1 MSSINTNATVTL
13 TVNGKQAQDMLESLK
28 KKSQDLE
35 KAIENAA
42 KAGNKSDLKR
52 LQREL
57 RQTNRQ
63 ISQIESA
70 TVGVEK
76 VLKNLD
82 KATPKELNKTL
93 YTLKQQLNGI
103 ERGTVEWNR
112 QAEAI
117 KRVKAEI
124 ARVNAD
130 LIEGEGFWDRFNRK
144 MNDWQTT
151 LMGMIAAITGLIMA
165 GRSAVKAF
173 ADMDAEMANVRKF
186 TGMTEEQVEDL
197 NDEFKKMDTRTARE
211 QLNVLAEDAGKLG
224 KQSKEDV
231 LGFVRAAD
239 KINVALDELGD
250 DATLTLSKLTTIFG
264 DEKRLGT
271 EKALLSVGSV
281 INELSQNCT
290 AAAPYLAN
298 FAKRMAG
305 VGAQAE
311 MTIPQI
317 MGFAAV
323 LDSQGQAVEM
333 SATAVSKLI
342 MDMFKQQDKIIKAT
356 GMNAEKFKEALSRST
371 NEGLLMLLDTLNKL
385 GNIDVLAPVFKDMGE
400 NGARAAQVIS
410 ALAGNLN
417 MVKWEQEEA
426 ARAFEEA
433 TSVTKEYNVQN
444 TTVQASLDKAR
455 KRVTEMAVELGE
467 KLQPVMK
474 HVLSSTTMLL
484 KFLSTLVDFIIK
496 YKVEIASVTVSII
509 AYNVAINLA
518 TIRTKAAAAAHVL
531 MNAAL
536 KTGHALMI
544 VGRLALL
551 ALSIAYDLVTGNA
564 LRAALATKVFTTAI
578 KSNPIGLLVTTLTA
592 AVAAIIAWQAKVR
605 SAREEQERLNRE
617 ARQAAREI
625 RDVEASIA
633 EETSTVKRLKDAI
646 DSENVG
652 SRKRNALIKE
662 FNSKFGSYL
671 SNLLN
676 EKSTAQDLANAYKE
690 VVKNI
695 RAKMLLEAKEKDMKK
710 YAGVRYGWEA
720 QKLADY
726 DKIAR
731 DKKSAMTGAWLK
743 AAVDEEFEKMQKE
756 GMAVSYKDLS
766 KAVFKNH
773 VAPQRVREGYYNSVE
788 NQLDTSMGEA
798 IETFIKQYVS
808 TRVYEQQINRKWA
821 PYSKEIDY
829 AIEQGM
835 NLEDAGDS
843 GLTPEPEPEKETKTQ
858 KDRFKTEKEW
868 KAKEE
873 AMNRIS
879 YATGKE
885 NYEQYQ
891 KRILEIEVEYQ
902 TKILNRSDLTDQERL
917 TAQAEYYETKK
928 KQTEQGEKITV
939 EQETQL
945 YNEAI
950 SIQKQRYI
958 DGEISTETYQ
968 QTLEMLELNHLRRMT
983 TITEEGS
990 KENIEAQK
998 AYQDKL
1004 IADQKKRQ
1012 QETEASEKLHQDHLK
1027 QLKRDYFGDNK
1038 GERVSKYMADLEA
1051 LREVYNLEVKAA
1063 GDSAEEKLRIEEAY
1077 QKAKKALRK
1086 KYGMDE
1092 LDENKSFLE
1101 EWNED
1106 MQEWLQS
1113 DMGKAVTGSLEVIS
1127 SGMSSIFQQ
1136 MTSLVQAEAD
1146 IQVAAIEKRYKTE
1159 ISNAE
1164 GNNYQV
1170 KKIEEKKE
1178 KEVAK
1183 VKNEANKKMYKMQVM
1198 QAIAQTATAALNA
1211 YSSAAAVPVIGY
1223 ILAPIAAA
1231 TAAAAGLMQVEAIK
1245 KQQEAASAQGYSKGG
1260 FTPEGGKNEVAGV
1273 VHKGEWVASQELL
1286 HSPVARPMIEALD
1299 YAQRTN
1305 TIGSLRSED
1314 VSRSIVA
1321 PSVYA
1326 QSGQSTPTVIVQQSG
1341 SDAQAEIAATHAVM
1355 KEYATVIRQLKERL
1369 DEPFVTVNTVTGD
1382 TGIKQAQDEYEQL
1395 MRNKTPKSRR
1405 K

>member
-1 MSSINTNATVTL
+1 MSSINANATVTL
-13 TVNGKQAQDMLESLK
+13 TVNGKQAQDMLDNLK
-28 KKSQDLE
+28 RKSQDLE

-42 KAGNKSDLKR
+42 KAGNKAELKR
-52 LQREL
+52 LQKEL
-57 RQTNRQ
+57 KQTNRQ

-93 YTLKQQLNGI
+93 ATLKQQLNGI

-130 LIEGEGFWDRFNRK
+130 LAVGEGFWDRFNRK

-151 LMGMIAAITGLIMA
+151 LMGMAAAVTGLIMA

-186 TGMTEEQVEDL
+186 TGMTKEQVEDL
-197 NDEFKKMDTRTARE
+197 NEEFKKMDTRTARE
-211 QLNVLAEDAGKLG
+211 QLNVLAEEAGKLG
-224 KQSKEDV
+224 KQSKEDI

-239 KINVALDELGD
+239 QINVALDELGD
-250 DATLTLSKLTTIFG
+250 GATLTLSKLTTIFG
-264 DEKRLGT
+264 DEERLGT

-290 AAAPYLAN
+290 ASAPYLAN

-317 MGFAAV
+317 MGLAAV

-342 MDMFKQQDKIIKAT
+342 MDMFKQQDKVIKAT
-356 GMNAEKFKEALSRST
+356 GMNAEKFKEALAKGT
-371 NEGLLMLLDTLNKL
+371 NEGLLMLLDTLHQL

-410 ALAGNLN
+410 ALAGNLD
-417 MVKWEQEEA
+417 MIRWEQEEA
-426 ARAFEEA
+426 AKAFKEA

-444 TTVQASLDKAR
+444 TTVQAGLDKAR
-455 KRVTEMAVELGE
+455 KRVKEMAVELGE

-474 HVLSSTTMLL
+474 HVLSSTTLLL
-484 KFLSTLVDFIIK
+484 KFLSTVVDFCIK
-496 YKVEIASVTVSII
+496 YKTVLLTVTVAVVGYYTAVKLQYLWSLRF
-509 AYNVAINLA
+509 VAVQKL
-518 TIRTKAAAAAHVL
+518 KAAAMA
-531 MNAAL
+531 
-536 KTGHALMI
+536 I
-544 VGRLALL
+544 EDALL
-551 ALSIAYDLVTGNA
+551 AASILKHKVLRGEITATAAAQAYFNKVLKMNPYGAVIAAITILIGLYIKYAKSTSD
-564 LRAALATKVFTTAI
+564 AALAQKRLQEIEEDADRSTRDEINHIDQLRKTIENEALSVKTRQKAI
-578 KSNPIGLLVTTLTA
+578 EELQQIVPGYHASISEEGRLYGHNIKILKNYTEQLKNSARIKAALDKLPEAEKERDEWFNDAPNNIQDAYLNEKLMNMSETDAMREATVSPSGYRAWKAKFQRLDA
-592 AVAAIIAWQAKVR
+592 AVAQYNSIVDKLTAENQ
-605 SAREEQERLNRE
+605 RLADE
-617 ARQAAREI
+617 A
-625 RDVEASIA
+625 
-633 EETSTVKRLKDAI
+633 
-646 DSENVG
+646 
-652 SRKRNALIKE
+652 NALDDGGGGGGGGDFTPTTDDNKKE
-662 FNSKFGSYL
+662 
-671 SNLLN
+671 
-676 EKSTAQDLANAYKE
+676 E
-690 VVKNI
+690 
-695 RAKMLLEAKEKDMKK
+695 
-710 YAGVRYGWEA
+710 
-720 QKLADY
+720 
-726 DKIAR
+726 
-731 DKKSAMTGAWLK
+731 
-743 AAVDEEFEKMQKE
+743 
-756 GMAVSYKDLS
+756 
-766 KAVFKNH
+766 
-773 VAPQRVREGYYNSVE
+773 
-788 NQLDTSMGEA
+788 
-798 IETFIKQYVS
+798 
-808 TRVYEQQINRKWA
+808 
-821 PYSKEIDY
+821 
-829 AIEQGM
+829 
-835 NLEDAGDS
+835 
-843 GLTPEPEPEKETKTQ
+843 
-858 KDRFKTEKEW
+858 RFKEEKEW
-868 KAKEE
+868 KAREE
-873 AMNRIS
+873 ALNRIS
-879 YATGKE
+879 YATGKQ

-902 TKILNRSDLTDQERL
+902 KKILERTDLTEQEKL
-917 TAQAEYYETKK
+917 EAQASYYEAQQKQQEQHTKV
-928 KQTEQGEKITV
+928 TV
-939 EQETQL
+939 EQENQL
-945 YNEAI
+945 YNESVAL
-950 SIQKQRYI
+950 QKQRYI
-958 DGEISTETYQ
+958 DGQVSTEVYQ
-968 QTLEMLELNHLRRMT
+968 QTLELLELSHLRRMS
-983 TITEEGS
+983 TIYKEGTS
-990 KENIEAQK
+990 EYVQAQK

-1012 QETEASEKLHQDHLK
+1012 QETEAAEKKHQDQLA
-1027 QLKRDYFGDNK
+1027 QLKKDYFGPNK
-1038 GERVSKYMADLEA
+1038 EERVSKYMADLEA

-1063 GDSAEEKLRIEEAY
+1063 GDSAQEKLRIEEAY
-1077 QKAKKALRK
+1077 QKAKKALRQ
-1086 KYGMDE
+1086 KYGIDE
-1092 LDENKSFLE
+1092 LEDNKNFLE

-1136 MTSLVQAEAD
+1136 LSSIVQAECD

-1164 GNNYQV
+1164 GNNYIV
-1170 KKIEEKKE
+1170 KKLEQKKE
-1178 KEVAK
+1178 KEIAK

-1231 TAAAAGLMQVEAIK
+1231 TAVAAGLLQVEAIK
-1245 KQQEAASAQGYSKGG
+1245 KQQEAAAAQGYGKGG
-1260 FTPEGGKNEVAGV
+1260 FTGEGSKDEVAGV
-1273 VHKGEWVASQELL
+1273 VHKGEWVASHQLL
-1286 HSPVARPMIEALD
+1286 QSPVTRPMIDALD

-1321 PSVYA
+1321 PRIYA
-1326 QSGQSTPTVIVQQSG
+1326 QSKPQKPTVIIQQPQT
-1341 SDAQAEIAATHAVM
+1341 DAQAEIAAGARN
-1355 KEYATVIRQLKERL
+1355 KELSEVLQRL
-1369 DEPFVTVNTVTGD
+1369 SDRLNEPFVTVNTVTGD
-1382 TGIKQAQDEYEQL
+1382 TGIKQAQDEYDQL